1 MVGIVIFSVPTFV
14 VKLNSFVDLLKL
26 NTFVETEF
34 IVKERSKFLFS
45 ERFITTQI
53 VEFGL
58 LGITTSK

>member
-1 MVGIVIFSVPTFV
+1 MVAIVIFSVPAFV

-34 IVKERSKFLFS
+34 IVKEISKFLFS

-53 VEFGL
+53 VEL
-58 LGITTSK
+58 VC